1 MMIET
6 ETQAWRKGNIK
17 LQGVALCAPEMKG

>member
-6 ETQAWRKGNIK
+6 ETQAWRKGNVK
-17 LQGVALCAPEMKG
+17 LQGVALRAPEIKG